1 MSALSRRRWDYDLLR
16 VASMV
21 GVVYLHTAAGALRQL
36 GTPLW
41 HFSNLL
47 SSLATAA
54 VPLFFML
61 SGALLLSHPR
71 TAELGTLFR
80 RRLPKVLIPL
90 LAWSGVVIALAGVL
104 SGPQAALDKLIPL
117 LNTPVMVPYWFL
129 YALVPI
135 YLVSPLLKKMTDGL
149 SEAHWN
155 YLVGL
160 WLIATIGMDTLCD
173 LAPAG
178 PWQSALTV
186 HWTLNL
192 DFVGGY
198 LGYFLLG
205 ARLARLQKLPRRG
218 TLWGVTAASFAVIA
232 AGTFWLTSRTGVYD
246 ERIKSYLHLFTAV
259 LAAALF
265 LLARSYGEGRSS
277 GRALTALSGLSFG
290 VYLVHPMA
298 IQFWQKAWTAWIT
311 PAVDTIP
318 LQLGYYLAILL
329 PGGRGPAHVRQAPV
343 LALYR
348 PELFLCLPGVQP
360 VRPVPA
366 EPFQANPGVLIM
378 HSRAAHEAALLLN
391 SFLLFFIKFMLT
403 YSLLWRIL
411 AARGDAV

>member
-205 ARLARLQKLPRRG
+205 ARLA
-218 TLWGVTAASFAVIA
+218 
-232 AGTFWLTSRTGVYD
+232 SRTGVYD

-329 PGGRGPAHVRQAPV
+329 S
-343 LALYR
+343 
-348 PELFLCLPGVQP
+348 CLVGV
-360 VRPVPA
+360 
-366 EPFQANPGVLIM
+366 
-378 HSRAAHEAALLLN
+378 ALLMSVKPLCWLFTGQ
-391 SFLLFFIKFMLT
+391 SFSSACRKCNLFALFRRNPSKQT
-403 YSLLWRIL
+403 PAS
-411 AARGDAV
+411 

>member
-1 MSALSRRRWDYDLLR
+1 M
-16 VASMV
+16 
-21 GVVYLHTAAGALRQL
+21 
-36 GTPLW
+36 
-41 HFSNLL
+41 
-47 SSLATAA
+47 
-54 VPLFFML
+54 
-61 SGALLLSHPR
+61 
-71 TAELGTLFR
+71 
-80 RRLPKVLIPL
+80 
-90 LAWSGVVIALAGVL
+90 
-104 SGPQAALDKLIPL
+104 
-117 LNTPVMVPYWFL
+117 
-129 YALVPI
+129 
-135 YLVSPLLKKMTDGL
+135 
-149 SEAHWN
+149 
-155 YLVGL
+155 GL

-218 TLWGVTAASFAVIA
+218 ALWGVTAASFAVIA

-329 PGGRGPAHVRQAPV
+329 S
-343 LALYR
+343 
-348 PELFLCLPGVQP
+348 CLVGV
-360 VRPVPA
+360 
-366 EPFQANPGVLIM
+366 
-378 HSRAAHEAALLLN
+378 ALLMSVKPLCWLFTGQ
-391 SFLLFFIKFMLT
+391 SFSSACRECNLFALFRRNPSKQT
-403 YSLLWRIL
+403 PAS
-411 AARGDAV
+411 

>member
-178 PWQSALTV
+178 
-186 HWTLNL
+186 
-192 DFVGGY
+192 
-198 LGYFLLG
+198 
-205 ARLARLQKLPRRG
+205 
-218 TLWGVTAASFAVIA
+218 
-232 AGTFWLTSRTGVYD
+232 TFWLTSRTGVYD

-329 PGGRGPAHVRQAPV
+329 S
-343 LALYR
+343 
-348 PELFLCLPGVQP
+348 CLVGV
-360 VRPVPA
+360 
-366 EPFQANPGVLIM
+366 
-378 HSRAAHEAALLLN
+378 ALLMSVKPLCWLFTGQ
-391 SFLLFFIKFMLT
+391 SFSSACRECNLFALFRRNPSKQT
-403 YSLLWRIL
+403 PAS
-411 AARGDAV
+411 

>member
-1 MSALSRRRWDYDLLR
+1 
-16 VASMV
+16 
-21 GVVYLHTAAGALRQL
+21 
-36 GTPLW
+36 
-41 HFSNLL
+41 
-47 SSLATAA
+47 
-54 VPLFFML
+54 ML

-311 PAVDTIP
+311 PRWTPSPSSSATIWP
-318 LQLGYYLAILL
+318 SCSAAWRAWPCSCPSSPCAGSL
-329 PGGRGPAHVRQAPV
+329 PARAFPPPAGSATCSPCSGGTLPSKPRRPNHAQQGGP
-343 LALYR
+343 
-348 PELFLCLPGVQP
+348 
-360 VRPVPA
+360 
-366 EPFQANPGVLIM
+366 
-378 HSRAAHEAALLLN
+378 
-391 SFLLFFIKFMLT
+391 
-403 YSLLWRIL
+403 
-411 AARGDAV
+411 

>member
-1 MSALSRRRWDYDLLR
+1 MERNSFE
-16 VASMV
+16 VA
-21 GVVYLHTAAGALRQL
+21 
-36 GTPLW
+36 
-41 HFSNLL
+41 

-318 LQLGYYLAILL
+318 LLLGYYLAILL
-329 PGGRGPAHVRQAPV
+329 S
-343 LALYR
+343 
-348 PELFLCLPGVQP
+348 CLVGV
-360 VRPVPA
+360 
-366 EPFQANPGVLIM
+366 
-378 HSRAAHEAALLLN
+378 ALLMSVKPLCWLFTGQ
-391 SFLLFFIKFMLT
+391 SFSSACRECNLFALFRRNPSKQT
-403 YSLLWRIL
+403 PAS
-411 AARGDAV
+411 

>member
-1 MSALSRRRWDYDLLR
+1 MSAPSRRRWDYDLLR

-41 HFSNLL
+41 HFSNLI

-329 PGGRGPAHVRQAPV
+329 S
-343 LALYR
+343 
-348 PELFLCLPGVQP
+348 CLVGV
-360 VRPVPA
+360 
-366 EPFQANPGVLIM
+366 
-378 HSRAAHEAALLLN
+378 ALLMSVKPL
-391 SFLLFFIKFMLT
+391 
-403 YSLLWRIL
+403 
-411 AARGDAV
+411 

>member
-1 MSALSRRRWDYDLLR
+1 
-16 VASMV
+16 MV

-41 HFSNLL
+41 HFSNLI
-47 SSLATAA
+47 SSLGHGGGAPVLHALRGAA
-54 VPLFFML
+54 PVPPPDG
-61 SGALLLSHPR
+61 GAGHPVSPP
-71 TAELGTLFR
+71 
-80 RRLPKVLIPL
+80 LPKVLIPL

-232 AGTFWLTSRTGVYD
+232 PAPSGSPAAPASTTSASRAICISLPPCWPRPCSCWRAPMGRAG
-246 ERIKSYLHLFTAV
+246 
-259 LAAALF
+259 AAGGPSPPCPGCPSA
-265 LLARSYGEGRSS
+265 STWYTPWPSSS
-277 GRALTALSGLSFG
+277 GRRRGRLDHPRGGHHPPPARLLSG
-290 VYLVHPMA
+290 HPA
-298 IQFWQKAWTAWIT
+298 Q
-311 PAVDTIP
+311 
-318 LQLGYYLAILL
+318 L

-378 HSRAAHEAALLLN
+378 HSKAAHEAALLLN
-391 SFLLFFIKFMLT
+391 LFLLFFIKFMLT

>member
-1 MSALSRRRWDYDLLR
+1 MSALSRRRWDY
-16 VASMV
+16 SMV

-41 HFSNLL
+41 HFSNLI

-205 ARLARLQKLPRRG
+205 ARLARLQKLCG
-218 TLWGVTAASFAVIA
+218 A
-232 AGTFWLTSRTGVYD
+232 
-246 ERIKSYLHLFTAV
+246 
-259 LAAALF
+259 
-265 LLARSYGEGRSS
+265 
-277 GRALTALSGLSFG
+277 
-290 VYLVHPMA
+290 
-298 IQFWQKAWTAWIT
+298 
-311 PAVDTIP
+311 
-318 LQLGYYLAILL
+318 
-329 PGGRGPAHVRQAPV
+329 
-343 LALYR
+343 
-348 PELFLCLPGVQP
+348 
-360 VRPVPA
+360 
-366 EPFQANPGVLIM
+366 
-378 HSRAAHEAALLLN
+378 
-391 SFLLFFIKFMLT
+391 
-403 YSLLWRIL
+403 
-411 AARGDAV
+411 

>member
-277 GRALTALSGLSFG
+277 GRALTALSGLPSASTWYTPWPSSSG
-290 VYLVHPMA
+290 RRRGQPGSPPRWTPSPSSSATIWPSCSVAL
-298 IQFWQKAWTAWIT
+298 WAWPCSCPSSPCAGSL
-311 PAVDTIP
+311 PARAFP
-318 LQLGYYLAILL
+318 LPAGSATCSPCSGGTL
-329 PGGRGPAHVRQAPV
+329 PSNPRRPNHAQQGGP
-343 LALYR
+343 
-348 PELFLCLPGVQP
+348 
-360 VRPVPA
+360 
-366 EPFQANPGVLIM
+366 
-378 HSRAAHEAALLLN
+378 
-391 SFLLFFIKFMLT
+391 
-403 YSLLWRIL
+403 
-411 AARGDAV
+411 

>member
-1 MSALSRRRWDYDLLR
+1 M
-16 VASMV
+16 
-21 GVVYLHTAAGALRQL
+21 
-36 GTPLW
+36 
-41 HFSNLL
+41 
-47 SSLATAA
+47 
-54 VPLFFML
+54 
-61 SGALLLSHPR
+61 
-71 TAELGTLFR
+71 
-80 RRLPKVLIPL
+80 LIPL

-265 LLARSYGEGRSS
+265 LLARSM
-277 GRALTALSGLSFG
+277 GRAGAAGGPSPPCPGCPSASTWYTHGHPVLAEGVDGLD
-290 VYLVHPMA
+290 HPRGGHH
-298 IQFWQKAWTAWIT
+298 
-311 PAVDTIP
+311 P

-329 PGGRGPAHVRQAPV
+329 S
-343 LALYR
+343 
-348 PELFLCLPGVQP
+348 CLVGV
-360 VRPVPA
+360 
-366 EPFQANPGVLIM
+366 
-378 HSRAAHEAALLLN
+378 ALLMSVKPLCWLFTGQ
-391 SFLLFFIKFMLT
+391 SFSSACRECNLFALFRRNPSKQT
-403 YSLLWRIL
+403 PAS
-411 AARGDAV
+411 

>member
-259 LAAALF
+259 LAAAGPHRPVRAVLRR
-265 LLARSYGEGRSS
+265 LPGTPHGHPVLAEGVDGLDHPR
-277 GRALTALSGLSFG
+277 GGHHPPPARLLSG
-290 VYLVHPMA
+290 HPA
-298 IQFWQKAWTAWIT
+298 Q
-311 PAVDTIP
+311 
-318 LQLGYYLAILL
+318 L

-348 PELFLCLPGVQP
+348 PELFLRLPGVQP

-391 SFLLFFIKFMLT
+391 LFLLFFIKFMLT

>member
-246 ERIKSYLHLFTAV
+246 ERIKSYLHLFYRRAGRGPVPAGALLWGGPEQRAGPHCLVRAV
-259 LAAALF
+259 LRRLPGTPHGHPV
-265 LLARSYGEGRSS
+265 LAEGVDGLDHPR
-277 GRALTALSGLSFG
+277 GGHHPPPARLLSG
-290 VYLVHPMA
+290 HPA
-298 IQFWQKAWTAWIT
+298 Q
-311 PAVDTIP
+311 
-318 LQLGYYLAILL
+318 L
-329 PGGRGPAHVRQAPV
+329 PGGRGPAHVCQAPV

-411 AARGDAV
+411 RRR

>member
-1 MSALSRRRWDYDLLR
+1 MCIRDR
-16 VASMV
+16 
-21 GVVYLHTAAGALRQL
+21 
-36 GTPLW
+36 
-41 HFSNLL
+41 
-47 SSLATAA
+47 
-54 VPLFFML
+54 
-61 SGALLLSHPR
+61 
-71 TAELGTLFR
+71 
-80 RRLPKVLIPL
+80 
-90 LAWSGVVIALAGVL
+90 
-104 SGPQAALDKLIPL
+104 DKLIPL

-265 LLARSYGEGRSS
+265 LLARSYGEGRS
-277 GRALTALSGLSFG
+277 LSLIHISTS
-290 VYLVHPMA
+290 P
-298 IQFWQKAWTAWIT
+298 
-311 PAVDTIP
+311 P
-318 LQLGYYLAILL
+318 L
-329 PGGRGPAHVRQAPV
+329 PPWWRSTRGTRWARWPTSWR
-343 LALYR
+343 
-348 PELFLCLPGVQP
+348 
-360 VRPVPA
+360 
-366 EPFQANPGVLIM
+366 
-378 HSRAAHEAALLLN
+378 SRA
-391 SFLLFFIKFMLT
+391 SSST
-403 YSLLWRIL
+403 RWCSSSS
-411 AARGDAV
+411 VP

>member
-1 MSALSRRRWDYDLLR
+1 M
-16 VASMV
+16 
-21 GVVYLHTAAGALRQL
+21 
-36 GTPLW
+36 
-41 HFSNLL
+41 
-47 SSLATAA
+47 
-54 VPLFFML
+54 
-61 SGALLLSHPR
+61 
-71 TAELGTLFR
+71 
-80 RRLPKVLIPL
+80 
-90 LAWSGVVIALAGVL
+90 
-104 SGPQAALDKLIPL
+104 
-117 LNTPVMVPYWFL
+117 
-129 YALVPI
+129 
-135 YLVSPLLKKMTDGL
+135 
-149 SEAHWN
+149 
-155 YLVGL
+155 GL

-329 PGGRGPAHVRQAPV
+329 SC
-343 LALYR
+343 LA
-348 PELFLCLPGVQP
+348 GV
-360 VRPVPA
+360 
-366 EPFQANPGVLIM
+366 
-378 HSRAAHEAALLLN
+378 ALLMSVKPLCWLFTGQ
-391 SFLLFFIKFMLT
+391 SFSSACRECNLFALFRRNPSKQT
-403 YSLLWRIL
+403 PAS
-411 AARGDAV
+411 

>member
-1 MSALSRRRWDYDLLR
+1 M
-16 VASMV
+16 
-21 GVVYLHTAAGALRQL
+21 
-36 GTPLW
+36 
-41 HFSNLL
+41 
-47 SSLATAA
+47 
-54 VPLFFML
+54 
-61 SGALLLSHPR
+61 
-71 TAELGTLFR
+71 
-80 RRLPKVLIPL
+80 LIPL

-205 ARLARLQKLPRRG
+205 ARLAG
-218 TLWGVTAASFAVIA
+218 C
-232 AGTFWLTSRTGVYD
+232 
-246 ERIKSYLHLFTAV
+246 KS
-259 LAAALF
+259 
-265 LLARSYGEGRSS
+265 S
-277 GRALTALSGLSFG
+277 
-290 VYLVHPMA
+290 
-298 IQFWQKAWTAWIT
+298 
-311 PAVDTIP
+311 PA
-318 LQLGYYLAILL
+318 
-329 PGGRGPAHVRQAPV
+329 GGRCGA
-343 LALYR
+343 
-348 PELFLCLPGVQP
+348 
-360 VRPVPA
+360 
-366 EPFQANPGVLIM
+366 
-378 HSRAAHEAALLLN
+378 
-391 SFLLFFIKFMLT
+391 
-403 YSLLWRIL
+403 
-411 AARGDAV
+411 

>member
-1 MSALSRRRWDYDLLR
+1 
-16 VASMV
+16 MV

-41 HFSNLL
+41 HFSNLI

-329 PGGRGPAHVRQAPV
+329 S
-343 LALYR
+343 
-348 PELFLCLPGVQP
+348 CLVGV
-360 VRPVPA
+360 
-366 EPFQANPGVLIM
+366 
-378 HSRAAHEAALLLN
+378 ALLMSVKPLCWLFTGQ
-391 SFLLFFIKFMLT
+391 SFSSACRECTLFALFRRNPSKQT
-403 YSLLWRIL
+403 PAS
-411 AARGDAV
+411 

>member
-1 MSALSRRRWDYDLLR
+1 M
-16 VASMV
+16 
-21 GVVYLHTAAGALRQL
+21 
-36 GTPLW
+36 
-41 HFSNLL
+41 
-47 SSLATAA
+47 
-54 VPLFFML
+54 
-61 SGALLLSHPR
+61 
-71 TAELGTLFR
+71 
-80 RRLPKVLIPL
+80 
-90 LAWSGVVIALAGVL
+90 
-104 SGPQAALDKLIPL
+104 
-117 LNTPVMVPYWFL
+117 
-129 YALVPI
+129 
-135 YLVSPLLKKMTDGL
+135 
-149 SEAHWN
+149 
-155 YLVGL
+155 GL

-329 PGGRGPAHVRQAPV
+329 S
-343 LALYR
+343 
-348 PELFLCLPGVQP
+348 CLVGV
-360 VRPVPA
+360 
-366 EPFQANPGVLIM
+366 
-378 HSRAAHEAALLLN
+378 ALLMSVKPLCWLFTGQ
-391 SFLLFFIKFMLT
+391 SFSSACRECNLFALFRRNPSKQT
-403 YSLLWRIL
+403 PAS
-411 AARGDAV
+411 